1 MGGTTRGGGAGSDE
15 VFHMKGLVGR
25 LEMLMEVREGKMVAP
40 IYTEPLLSEKGRES
54 GTYPQAF
61 KASSTGRRK
70 GIKIVRLCL
79 CG

>member
-40 IYTEPLLSEKGRES
+40 IYTEPLLGEKGRQT

-61 KASSTGRRK
+61 NADSFPRVIYS
-70 GIKIVRLCL
+70 
-79 CG
+79 